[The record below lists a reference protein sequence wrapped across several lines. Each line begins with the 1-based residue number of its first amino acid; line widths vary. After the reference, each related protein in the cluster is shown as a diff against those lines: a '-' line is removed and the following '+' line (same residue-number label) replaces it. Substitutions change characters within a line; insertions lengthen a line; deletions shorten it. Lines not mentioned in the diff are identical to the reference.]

1 MKKVTVLKTANLI
14 GFLGTIAVNALAN
27 TLPING
33 WTTGALSDR
42 YPNLFVPAGLTF
54 SVWGAIYLLLGAF
67 IVYQLAAGRNADRA
81 VERVGG
87 WFVLSSLLNV
97 GWIFA
102 WHYLQVALS
111 LAIMIALLLTLIAI
125 YLRLRIGKEAAETAE
140 RFFVRLPFSV
150 YLGWISIAT
159 IANASAVLVNAG
171 WRGGPFSEQFWT
183 VAVVLIGA
191 ALTIAVVLTRTDIGY
206 GMVVIWAYVG
216 IILKRSSAPPA
227 DDGPVTWAAAVGIG
241 LIVAAMIIAELR
253 KGMRER
259 PA

>member
-1 MKKVTVLKTANLI
+1 MNRVTVLKAVNLI
-14 GFLGTIAVNALAN
+14 AFVGTVVVNALAN

-54 SVWGAIYLLLGAF
+54 SIWGVIYLLLGAF
-67 IVYQLAAGRNADRA
+67 IVYQIAAGRNADRA
-81 VERVGG
+81 VERVGV
-87 WFVLSSLLNV
+87 WFFLSSLLNI
-97 GWIFA
+97 GWILA

-111 LAIMIALLLTLIAI
+111 LAIMIALLLTLIVI
-125 YLRLRIGKEAAETAE
+125 YLRLGIGRNTAGTAE

-150 YLGWISIAT
+150 YLGWISVAT
-159 IANASAVLVNAG
+159 IANVSAFLVNAG
-171 WRGGPFSEQFWT
+171 WSGGPFSEQLWT

-191 ALTIAVVLTRTDIGY
+191 ALTIAVVLTRADIGY
-206 GMVVIWAYVG
+206 GLVVIWAYVG

-227 DDGPVTWAAAVGIG
+227 DDGSVIWAAAVGIG
-241 LIVAAMIIAELR
+241 LIVAAMVIAELR